1 MNLSELLRWQ
11 WSTYPATHSH
21 RVNLLVHVVTW
32 PFFVTGSLLIIA
44 GIGLLQPALT
54 LLGLLGASGAA
65 MAQLQSHRFEPQAPA
80 RFSSPWDLIRR
91 FLAEQYVTLP
101 YFLLSGG
108 FAAAWRRAGQ
118 ASGNTSN

>member
-11 WSTYPATHSH
+11 WSAYPSTHTH

-32 PFFVTGSLLIIA
+32 PFFVSGSLMIVA
-44 GIGLLQPALT
+44 GIILLQPALT
-54 LLGLLGASGAA
+54 LLGLLGTSGAA

-91 FLAEQYVTLP
+91 FLAEQFVTFP
-101 YFLLSGG
+101 RFLLSGG
-108 FAAAWRRAGQ
+108 FAAAWRRAGH
-118 ASGNTSN
+118 APGDANH